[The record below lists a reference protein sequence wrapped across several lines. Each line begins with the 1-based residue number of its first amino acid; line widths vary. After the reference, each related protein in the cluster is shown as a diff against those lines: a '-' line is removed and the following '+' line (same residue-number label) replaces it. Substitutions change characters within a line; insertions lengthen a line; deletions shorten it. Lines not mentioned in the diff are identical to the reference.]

1 MHPKCRKYLDA
12 HIAPQ
17 EGKRFLITG
26 ASSGIGLECAKA
38 LLYKGAEVTFMVR
51 NKEKTEAV
59 IQAIE
64 DEFGH
69 PVHAKIALYD
79 QAKPDS
85 IRSSIA
91 SLPEEGYDAIVL
103 NAGIYIPRKGSL
115 GEEGNPLT
123 LQVNAIGTQLC
134 LDCFLSRYP
143 KARYIVIDSIVNSSP
158 RHHDYAPYF
167 HRGFDKRM
175 KDYSLSKRICMNVF
189 YNALLDGIDIH
200 MTHPGIARTNI
211 IQSFAPLIKRLG
223 NGFLYLFSHPS
234 WKAAL
239 GMSLLC
245 TGRYEKGSYLVP
257 RGPFE
262 ISGYPKKRSIPKRAK
277 KDAASWRN
285 FWHNDCPLTS
295 I

>member
-1 MHPKCRKYLDA
+1 MHPKCRAYLDA
-12 HIAPQ
+12 HIASLQ
-17 EGKRFLITG
+17 GKRFLITG
-26 ASSGIGLECAKA
+26 SSSGIGLECAKA
-38 LLYKGAEVTFMVR
+38 LLYKGGEVTFMVR
-51 NKEKTEAV
+51 NEAKAKTCIDSIEA
-59 IQAIE
+59 E
-64 DEFGH
+64 LGH
-69 PVHAKIALYD
+69 PVAAKIALYD

-85 IRSSIA
+85 IRACIA

-143 KARYIVIDSIVNSSP
+143 KARYVIIDSIVNSSP
-158 RHHDYAPYF
+158 KCHDYAPYF
-167 HRGFDKRM
+167 HRGYDKRM
-175 KDYSLSKRICMNVF
+175 KDYSLSKRICMNIF
-189 YNALLDGIDIH
+189 YNALMDGVDVH

-211 IQSFAPLIKRLG
+211 IHSFAPLIKRLG
-223 NGFLYLFSHPS
+223 NGFLYLFSHPV

-245 TGRYEKGSYLVP
+245 GGDYEKGTYLVP

-277 KDAASWRN
+277 KDASTWRN
-285 FWHNDCPLTS
+285 FFLSDAH
-295 I
+295 